1 MNKLKIGL
9 IICLLVS
16 YYFMLWQFDH
26 TVAPVFWD
34 DPLMHGKIIDGW
46 FLGYISGIDVYNTC
60 MMFLILLPV
69 SIVIVGLIPFQ
80 KIQWHFNS
88 SGHLDPPKRKVI
100 FGFIV
105 IILSDL
111 SVGIQTLT
119 EGMSKFALTQTVL
132 LIVIHALI
140 LGFMFLEK
148 STSKP

>member
-1 MNKLKIGL
+1 MNRLKIGL
-9 IICLLVS
+9 IVCLLVS
-16 YYFMLWQFDH
+16 YYFVLWQFDH
-26 TVAPVFWD
+26 TVAPVFWV
-34 DPLMHGKIIDGW
+34 DPLMHGKVIDGW

-69 SIVIVGLIPFQ
+69 SLVIVGLIPFQ
-80 KIQWHFNS
+80 KLCWNLNS
-88 SGHLDPPKRKVI
+88 SGHLDPPKWKVI

-111 SVGIQTLT
+111 YAGIQTLT

-148 STSKP
+148 STFKS